1 MNSMAKALLLALP
14 VLSATAT
21 AAERDLCEPKAY
33 EMALRYQQK
42 SAEIM
47 ALQLQTYRFATE
59 RFNEKVKD
67 LKTPENYAVVMDLD
81 ETVLDNTPLLVRD
94 TEQCHDYTKWDTW
107 SDWEKQGKPGLIPGA
122 KAFLDHVNQSNVRI
136 YYVSDRMQ
144 ENKADTLRTLKALG
158 LPQVSDESVL
168 LDTVSKEERRQSILK
183 KQQIVMLF
191 GDSLPDFAVQ
201 FKNKKPSEQQREL
214 VEASKAHFGDDW
226 IVLPNAAYGAWSK
239 ATLDSWN
246 ASLKK
251 YYFTGRER
259 HRPPYRPFGLLSIP
273 FIGPIIIRQVLII
286 LRRSKMSAFK
296 GDSYAYREKTCSVHA
311 DFQFI
316 AFLPCAAGVGTDA
329 SARC

>member
-14 VLSATAT
+14 VLSATAAAT
-21 AAERDLCEPKAY
+21 AAEHDLCEPKAY

-59 RFNEKVKD
+59 RFNEKLKD

-81 ETVLDNTPLLVRD
+81 EMVLDNTPLLVRD
-94 TEQCHDYTKWDTW
+94 MEQCHDYTKWDTW

-122 KAFLDHVNQSNVRI
+122 KAFLDHVNQSKVRI

-144 ENKADTLRTLKALG
+144 ENKADTLKTLNALG

-214 VEASKAHFGDDW
+214 VEASAEHFGNDW
-226 IVLPNAAYGAWSK
+226 IVLPNAAYGSWSK
-239 ATLDSWN
+239 ATPDSWN
-246 ASLKK
+246 APLNK
-251 YYFTGRER
+251 
-259 HRPPYRPFGLLSIP
+259 
-273 FIGPIIIRQVLII
+273 
-286 LRRSKMSAFK
+286 
-296 GDSYAYREKTCSVHA
+296 
-311 DFQFI
+311 
-316 AFLPCAAGVGTDA
+316 
-329 SARC
+329 

>member
-94 TEQCHDYTKWDTW
+94 TKQCHDYTKWDTW

-201 FKNKKPSEQQREL
+201 FKYKKTSEQQREL

-251 YYFTGRER
+251 
-259 HRPPYRPFGLLSIP
+259 
-273 FIGPIIIRQVLII
+273 
-286 LRRSKMSAFK
+286 
-296 GDSYAYREKTCSVHA
+296 
-311 DFQFI
+311 
-316 AFLPCAAGVGTDA
+316 
-329 SARC
+329 